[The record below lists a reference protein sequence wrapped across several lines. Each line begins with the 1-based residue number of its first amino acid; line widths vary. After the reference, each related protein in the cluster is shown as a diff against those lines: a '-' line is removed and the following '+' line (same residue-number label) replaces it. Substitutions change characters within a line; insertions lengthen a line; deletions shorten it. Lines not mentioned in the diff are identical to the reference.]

1 MYKCNDVYIE
11 NRMQFLFGSCIL
23 FVKVVQKIF
32 SKIGKGVAIM
42 GIELTQ
48 KKAMLR
54 VQVLDIMANTRMDLC
69 RTFQQQRSFTRLVVR
84 LLWPRYM
91 H

>member
-1 MYKCNDVYIE
+1 M
-11 NRMQFLFGSCIL
+11 
-23 FVKVVQKIF
+23 F
-32 SKIGKGVAIM
+32 SKIGKEVAIM
-42 GIELTQ
+42 EAEFTQ

>member
-1 MYKCNDVYIE
+1 ME
-11 NRMQFLFGSCIL
+11 AEF
-23 FVKVVQKIF
+23 
-32 SKIGKGVAIM
+32 
-42 GIELTQ
+42 TQ

-54 VQVLDIMANTRMDLC
+54 VQVLDIMANTRMNLC
-69 RTFQQQRSFTRLVVR
+69 RTSQQQRSFTRFVVR